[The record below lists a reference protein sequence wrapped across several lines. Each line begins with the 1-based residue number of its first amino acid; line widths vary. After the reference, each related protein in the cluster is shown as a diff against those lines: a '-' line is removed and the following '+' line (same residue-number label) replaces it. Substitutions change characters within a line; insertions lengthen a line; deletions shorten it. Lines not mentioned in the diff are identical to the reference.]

1 MGESADGADVLSTD
15 VQRGALIGC
24 ERDREIGTF
33 EHLGEGGGVRGAHP
47 GGARGIEELGKRSIR
62 DEAAPGDD
70 DEVVGRFGHLREQM
84 TGDEDRAPLRRQV
97 AHEMA
102 DPRHALRVEP
112 VDRFVEDEDF
122 WVPDERR
129 GDAEALAHAQGE
141 RPDAGAAD
149 VFEPDRGQA
158 MIDSSGSDAVAAG
171 HAEKMAACRLA
182 RMAGAR
188 FEKRADCAQGPDQP
202 RIGAAVD
209 ERSTRARMVEAE
221 QHPHRRRLP
230 CSVRAEES
238 SDLAGPDG
246 QADVIDGASV
256 TVLLGE

>member
-1 MGESADGADVLSTD
+1 
-15 VQRGALIGC
+15 
-24 ERDREIGTF
+24 
-33 EHLGEGGGVRGAHP
+33 
-47 GGARGIEELGKRSIR
+47 LGKRSIR

-129 GDAEALAHAQGE
+129 GDAVAWAPAQGA
-141 RPDAGAAD
+141 RPEAGAAA
-149 VFEPDRGQA
+149 VCEPDRGQA
-158 MIDSSGSDAVAAG
+158 MIDSPGPDAVAAG

>member
-1 MGESADGADVLSTD
+1 G
-15 VQRGALIGC
+15 
-24 ERDREIGTF
+24 
-33 EHLGEGGGVRGAHP
+33 P
-47 GGARGIEELGKRSIR
+47 
-62 DEAAPGDD
+62 
-70 DEVVGRFGHLREQM
+70 
-84 TGDEDRAPLRRQV
+84 
-97 AHEMA
+97 
-102 DPRHALRVEP
+102 
-112 VDRFVEDEDF
+112 
-122 WVPDERR
+122 
-129 GDAEALAHAQGE
+129 
-141 RPDAGAAD
+141 
-149 VFEPDRGQA
+149 
-158 MIDSSGSDAVAAG
+158 DAVAAG

-246 QADVIDGASV
+246 QGAVLEGAAV
-256 TVLLGE
+256 TVLLGGGFVGDHGVLPLRWASVPGLFRNRARS